1 MPLTIDDVRKL
12 YWTEPFQPFKVCL
25 DDGREVVVSERLHI
39 ALDPT
44 GHSVALALP
53 DETIDIVDVERITG
67 LKPARRKPV
76 SRTKKG
82 KRKQP

>member
-12 YWTEPFQPFKVCL
+12 YWADPFRPFKVCL

-44 GHSVALALP
+44 GRSIALALP
-53 DETIDIVDVERITG
+53 DETIDLVAVQRIAD
-67 LKPARRKPV
+67 LKPARAKRASPRRK
-76 SRTKKG
+76 SKG
-82 KRKQP
+82 N

>member
-44 GHSVALALP
+44 GRRIALALP
-53 DETIDIVDVERITG
+53 DETVDIVDVARITD
-67 LKPARRKPV
+67 LTRAARKRRAPDKNRKRRK
-76 SRTKKG
+76 
-82 KRKQP
+82 